1 VHRMLASLHPA
12 AIALIGVAVLTLAWL
27 LGLAG

>member
-1 VHRMLASLHPA
+1 MRRLLPSLHAA
-12 AIALIGVAVLTLAWL
+12 AIALLGVAVLTLAWL

>member
-1 VHRMLASLHPA
+1 VHRLLPSLHPA
-12 AIALIGVAVLTLAWL
+12 AIALLGVALLTLAWL